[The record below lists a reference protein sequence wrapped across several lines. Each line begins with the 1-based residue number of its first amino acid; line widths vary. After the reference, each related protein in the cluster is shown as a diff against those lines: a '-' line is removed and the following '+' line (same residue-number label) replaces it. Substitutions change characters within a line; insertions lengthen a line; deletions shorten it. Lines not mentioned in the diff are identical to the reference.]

1 MDISAIGAGLSIRR
15 PTTESY
21 INALEA
27 LYIIERIRPWI
38 RTDYERVGKQ
48 SKLFMTDSGLMTSIL
63 GWNLD
68 QVELDP
74 DRSGK
79 LVETF
84 LFNELAAQVDAGNGR
99 YEMFHYRDREKREI
113 DFIIERDDQALL
125 GIEIKAGSTIS
136 GNDFQHLKWFQDN
149 IAINKPFIGIVMYS
163 GEHTGSMGEH
173 LWAVPY
179 SALL

>member
-1 MDISAIGAGLSIRR
+1 
-15 PTTESY
+15 
-21 INALEA
+21 
-27 LYIIERIRPWI
+27 
-38 RTDYERVGKQ
+38 
-48 SKLFMTDSGLMTSIL
+48 MTDSGLMTSIL
-63 GWNLD
+63 GWNPD

-84 LFNELAAQVDAGNGR
+84 LFNEIAAQVDTAGDR
-99 YEMFHYRDREKREI
+99 YEIFHYRDREKREI

-125 GIEIKAGSTIS
+125 GIKIKAGSTIS
-136 GNDFQHLKWFQDN
+136 GNDFQHLKWFRDN
-149 IAINKPFIGIVMYS
+149 IAINQPFIGIVMYS
-163 GEHTGSMGEH
+163 GEHTGSMGER